1 MADSVKISKLFLA
14 LAFWMGF
21 MIGPLKSQEGNFSV
35 RIKQPAVDTLQ
46 TCPGKAIIFMAE
58 GLNND
63 GSSFD
68 PNQAVFNWDFGY
80 QGQSFAG
87 AAVTF
92 T

>member
-1 MADSVKISKLFLA
+1 MADSIKISKLFLA
-14 LAFWMGF
+14 LTFWMGF
-21 MIGPLKSQEGNFSV
+21 MIGPLKSQEGNFRV
-35 RIKQPAVDTLQ
+35 RIKQPAVDTLR

-80 QGQSFAG
+80 QGQSYE
-87 AAVTF
+87 
-92 T
+92 